1 MLPGQYILLAVTDNG
16 MGMPPDV
23 KEKAFDPFFTTKDL
37 GQGTGLGLSQVYGFV
52 KQSRGHVKIYSE
64 VGEGTTVK
72 IYLPRFHS
80 AGDETEE
87 EVVKAVAL
95 GNRSETVL
103 VVETTKTCAIIL
115 PIHCTSWA
123 IALSKRATLRP
134 HFKCSRH
141 IPTRPC
147 CSRTLD
153 CLAA

>member
-1 MLPGQYILLAVTDNG
+1 

-23 KEKAFDPFFTTKDL
+23 KEKAFDPFFTTKDV

-64 VGEGTTVK
+64 VGEGTTV
-72 IYLPRFHS
+72 PRFHS
-80 AGDETEE
+80 AGDEAEE
-87 EVVKAVAL
+87 EVVKSVAL
-95 GNRSETVL
+95 GNRSETIL
-103 VVETTKTCAIIL
+103 VSKTTKTCAIIL

-123 IALSKRATLRP
+123 IASLKRPMLRP
-134 HFKCSRH
+134 HFKCSKR

-147 CSRTLD
+147 CSETLD